1 MLRLPPGLSVPL
13 FNVKVIAD
21 GEKLKI
27 DVGMLT
33 AQLASYEPELDI
45 SQGYTPEPGEHPA
58 DTGAVHAFDP
68 LVRFSRS
75 GPANFQRAQPDVIP
89 ALHTGQELRGVG
101 STCTLLETVSGQY
114 ECVIHRDSS

>member
-58 DTGAVHAFDP
+58 SQARCMHLILLSGS
-68 LVRFSRS
+68 LVQVQRIFSGLSRM
-75 GPANFQRAQPDVIP
+75 
-89 ALHTGQELRGVG
+89 
-101 STCTLLETVSGQY
+101 
-114 ECVIHRDSS
+114 